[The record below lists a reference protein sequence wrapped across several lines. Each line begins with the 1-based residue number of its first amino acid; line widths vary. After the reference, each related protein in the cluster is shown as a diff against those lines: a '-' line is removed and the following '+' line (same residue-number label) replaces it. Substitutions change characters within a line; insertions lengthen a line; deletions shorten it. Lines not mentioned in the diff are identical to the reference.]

1 MRKIFLIAAATGAA
15 LVAFAPG
22 AQAQETQ
29 SPPPPCSDEVFHQF
43 DFWIGHWEVFAQNG
57 QKAGENIITA
67 EEYGC
72 LLVERWTNVQG
83 TTGQSYNFV
92 DLATNKWRQVWVSAG
107 ATIDYTGGLN
117 EDGAMALKGEIAYS
131 NGTTAPFTGVWTPNE
146 DGTVTQHFQQY
157 NAETEEWADWFIG
170 AYKKKSAD
178 AE

>member
-1 MRKIFLIAAATGAA
+1 MRKFFLAAAAVAA
-15 LVAFAPG
+15 MLTAGTG
-22 AQAQETQ
+22 AQAQETET
-29 SPPPPCSDEVFHQF
+29 PPPCSDEIFRAF

-83 TTGQSYNFV
+83 VTGQSYNFV

-107 ATIDYTGGLN
+107 ATIDYSGGLN
-117 EDGAMALKGEIAYS
+117 EDGAMALKGEIAYP
-131 NGTTAPFTGVWTPNE
+131 NGTKAPFTGIWTLNE
-146 DGTVTQHFQQY
+146 DGSVTQHFQQY

-170 AYKKKSAD
+170 TYKKKPAD
-178 AE
+178 EE